1 MIPPGALQELSIY
14 SLADLGAVL
23 GDRGYR
29 AAQLEG
35 GIRGGLMYLTAYA
48 LRFGATGLTFLDDEV
63 TLDTDGR
70 LCAIGKKLPVHTVD
84 GESIGMLMFRGAGVK
99 AWRDA
104 LDRAIRLPEA
114 LRSWYLSVVNEMAQK
129 MTVETVSIEGCWW
142 AEIDC
147 HADLDGVRGHYL
159 QD

>member
-1 MIPPGALQELSIY
+1 MPVRSIERPSTFFDFANLY
-14 SLADLGAVL
+14 TRAPISVTIDHKAEYDAD
-23 GDRGYR
+23 D
-29 AAQLEG
+29 
-35 GIRGGLMYLTAYA
+35 MK
-48 LRFGATGLTFLDDEV
+48 V

-84 GESIGMLMFRGAGVK
+84 GESIGMLVLRGAGVG

-104 LDRAIRLPEA
+104 LDRTIRLPEA

-142 AEIDC
+142 AEIDSRE
-147 HADLDGVRGHYL
+147 DLDGVRGHYL